1 MQFSKFMPLVCAAI
15 FCAGFISIRAD
26 DNPAQAAA
34 RAALEQKMS
43 ELDAQQTSTNMEAP
57 PPVTPSGV
65 TQEQPAATAPASLD
79 TTPTPSAELIQRS
92 MMPLP
97 GGNPPAATAPIDII
111 KPEILPASANTE
123 AQARALQALQQKM
136 SELNQHPAEA
146 PESAPTSPEPQV
158 TAVESAA
165 QAKARALKAEDAAA
179 QAQAE
184 AQKEAALAEQKHA
197 AEAAAAAAKEEA
209 RAQAE
214 AQRQALAEKKQA
226 EAKAKGEQSQEA
238 PKVTSTSAA
247 SLNYPGKELGL
258 KPIEPPALPISAD
271 KQAQLQAL
279 LTIYKA
285 DKITPAEYQAQ
296 RAKILAE
303 P

>member
-15 FCAGFISIRAD
+15 FCAGFVSTRAA

-43 ELDAQQTSTNMEAP
+43 ELDAQQSSTNAEP
-57 PPVTPSGV
+57 PPAIIVTPSGV
-65 TQEQPAATAPASLD
+65 TQEQPAPTAPVSLES
-79 TTPTPSAELIQRS
+79 TPTPSAETIQHS

-97 GGNPPAATAPIDII
+97 GSNPPATPGTVEMQPAPA
-111 KPEILPASANTE
+111 PAPADTE

-136 SELNQHPAEA
+136 SELNQQTVETPAPAPAVPVQTPAAA
-146 PESAPTSPEPQV
+146 PETKPIAPV
-158 TAVESAA
+158 
-165 QAKARALKAEDAAA
+165 AAA
-179 QAQAE
+179 P
-184 AQKEAALAEQKHA
+184 
-197 AEAAAAAAKEEA
+197 
-209 RAQAE
+209 
-214 AQRQALAEKKQA
+214 EKPA
-226 EAKAKGEQSQEA
+226 NAD
-238 PKVTSTSAA
+238 
-247 SLNYPGKELGL
+247 YPGMELGL
-258 KPIEPPALPISAD
+258 KPIEPPPLPISAD

-279 LTIYKA
+279 LAIYKA